1 MNARSA
7 RPAHRTQGFS
17 LVELMVAM
25 ALSLIV
31 ISAVIGVFAAN
42 QQTSRAQADLNNA
55 QEAFRFASHT
65 IKRVVRQGDEI
76 ETPASG
82 EWLRVVIRPAGEDG
96 YKDCL
101 GRAIT
106 IDTTNTFSIVDGN
119 LRCSS
124 ANADGTV
131 TETIVG
137 GLDASNSVVLFGQAS
152 DRYWADNDEWKAA
165 ASITDWED
173 VRSVNV
179 SLAMLDRT
187 GQSHGRVGRFSATM
201 RMPVLDEASGIGG
214 AGGLPGGGGGAGNND
229 GGNDDSNT
237 SNDGDD
243 AADNENDGETA
254 SEDEAG
260 DDGGGGSGPGDEDA
274 AASDDEDDD
283 FGGGAGGSEEEEP
296 ALVSC
301 SCERSGNSPN
311 FKSASSN
318 PACTDQCCQDAP
330 TKCSGRNCDFETM
343 CPAN

>member
-1 MNARSA
+1 MNMETDRMNARCT
-7 RPAHRTQGFS
+7 RPAHRVQGFS

-179 SLAMLDRT
+179 SLAMLDRQ
-187 GQSHGRVGRFSATM
+187 GESQGRVGQFSATM
-201 RMPVLDEASGIGG
+201 RMPVLAAASGIGAGGGMPG
-214 AGGLPGGGGGAGNND
+214 AGNGGGNETGSDDNGDDADQDDKEDASGGDDDNDDQGDGEPGGGGSDDTDPGDPHG
-229 GGNDDSNT
+229 GGNDPAPEITCHCFFRNPGQGYSLV
-237 SNDGDD
+237 SH
-243 AADNENDGETA
+243 DNNHA
-254 SEDEAG
+254 SCSISCCATHDT
-260 DDGGGGSGPGDEDA
+260 GSGNNRNF
-274 AASDDEDDD
+274 SI
-283 FGGGAGGSEEEEP
+283 S
-296 ALVSC
+296 VNSC
-301 SCERSGNSPN
+301 
-311 FKSASSN
+311 
-318 PACTDQCCQDAP
+318 Q
-330 TKCSGRNCDFETM
+330 
-343 CPAN
+343 